1 MPRYKFNIKHILFDE
16 DVEAM
21 FKKASTPKE
30 RISITLLWLTGARP
44 SEAIEIKKQDV
55 EILEDR
61 VRITIPTLKLG
72 SNEKFRIEK
81 RTLEFERGDN
91 KFLNYLISY
100 VLNLKNPTDRLIPY
114 TIRWL
119 EMKINQIGKQAIDK
133 EISPY
138 HFRHSV
144 MTWLA
149 RKGATIDQLMYFK
162 GARSLKSISPYIHA
176 IPTLIKLENLRRSR
190 NNISR

>member
-1 MPRYKFNIKHILFDE
+1 MPKYKFDIKHILFDE

-21 FKKASTPKE
+21 FKAANTPQE
-30 RISITLLWLTGARP
+30 RAAVSLLWITGARP
-44 SEAIEIKKQDV
+44 GEVLEIRKQDV
-55 EILEDR
+55 DVLPEK

-72 SNEKFRIEK
+72 SKNKKFKVDK

-91 KFLNYLISY
+91 KFLNYLIAY
-100 VLNLKNPTDRLIPY
+100 TLNLKNPTDRLIPY
-114 TIRWL
+114 TKRWL
-119 EMKINQIGKQAIDK
+119 ELKINNLGKKALGK

-149 RKGATIDQLMYFK
+149 RKGATLDQLMYFK
-162 GARSLKSISPYIHA
+162 GARTLNSVAPYIHA
-176 IPTLIKLENLRRSR
+176 IPTVIKLENLRRSKE
-190 NNISR
+190 NL